1 MKKYKKVLIDAVL
14 FFAIIGLTLYG
25 VFHGEDLSG
34 LGDAIKKCNI
44 LWLIPA
50 VPLVLFFIAGESIVI
65 WHMLGCYGI
74 YVKERICFLFSAVGF
89 FFSCVT
95 PSASGGQPMQI
106 YFMKKED
113 IPVPIA
119 TVILLVVTI
128 TYKFVLVVIGIGLW
142 LFAGDFLAEYVAEAR
157 WVFYLGILLNVGCV
171 AFMCVVVFHPSFAKK
186 TLMLGAKLLERIH
199 ILKQREERLDKLERS
214 MNHYHEAAE
223 FMSSHWGMIARVFAI
238 TVVQRFAMFA
248 VTYFVYRAFSLSSM
262 NFFEVMFLQAVI
274 SVSVDMLPL
283 PGGMGISEGL
293 FMIIFRKVFGE
304 ALLVPGLVLSRGLGY
319 YSELFLSAVFTMVAV
334 VVFQVRER
342 KNAKQKAK

>member
-1 MKKYKKVLIDAVL
+1 MKKYKKVLIDAIL
-14 FFAIIGLTLYG
+14 FFVIIGLTLYG

-34 LGDAIKKCNI
+34 LKDAIKESNI

-50 VPLVLFFIAGESIVI
+50 VPLVLFFIAESIVI
-65 WHMLGCYGI
+65 WHMLDCYGI
-74 YVKERICFLFSAVGF
+74 YVKERFCFLFSAVGF

-95 PSASGGQPMQI
+95 PSATGGQPMQI

-128 TYKFVLVVIGIGLW
+128 TYKFVLVVVGIGLW
-142 LFAGDFLAEYVAEAR
+142 LFAGGFLAEYVAEAR

-171 AFMCVVVFHPSFAKK
+171 ILMCVVVFHPSFAKK
-186 TLMLGAKLLERIH
+186 TLILGAKLLERIH
-199 ILKQREERLDKLERS
+199 ILKHKEERLDKIERS

-223 FMSSHWGMIARVFAI
+223 FMSSHWGMIARVFVI

-248 VTYFVYRAFSLSSM
+248 VTYFVYRAFSLNSM

-293 FMIIFRKVFGE
+293 FMVIFKKVFGE
-304 ALLVPGLVLSRGLGY
+304 ALLIPGLILSRGLGY
-319 YSELFLSAVFTMVAV
+319 YSELFLSAIFTLVAV
-334 VVFQVRER
+334 VVFQVREH
-342 KNAKQKAK
+342 KKSKVK

>member
-1 MKKYKKVLIDAVL
+1 MKKYKKILIDAIL
-14 FFAIIGLTLYG
+14 FFVIIGLTLYG

-34 LGDAIKKCNI
+34 LKDVIKECNI

-65 WHMLGCYGI
+65 WHMLDCYGI
-74 YVKERICFLFSAVGF
+74 YVKERFCFLFSAVGF

-95 PSASGGQPMQI
+95 PSATGGQPMQI

-128 TYKFVLVVIGIGLW
+128 TYKFVLVVVGIGLW
-142 LFAGDFLAEYVAEAR
+142 LFAGGFLAEYVAEAR

-171 AFMCVVVFHPSFAKK
+171 ILMCVVVFHPSFAKK
-186 TLMLGAKLLERIH
+186 TLILGAKLLERIH
-199 ILKQREERLDKLERS
+199 ILKHKEERLDKIERS

-223 FMSSHWGMIARVFAI
+223 FMSSHWGMIARVFVI

-248 VTYFVYRAFSLSSM
+248 VTYFVYRAFSLNSM

-293 FMIIFRKVFGE
+293 FMVIFKKVFGE
-304 ALLVPGLVLSRGLGY
+304 ALLIPGLILSRGLGY
-319 YSELFLSAVFTMVAV
+319 YSELFLSAIFTLVAV
-334 VVFQVRER
+334 VVFQVREH
-342 KNAKQKAK
+342 KKSKVK

>member
-1 MKKYKKVLIDAVL
+1 MKKYKKILIDAIL
-14 FFAIIGLTLYG
+14 FFVIIGLTLYG

-34 LGDAIKKCNI
+34 LKDVIKECNI

-65 WHMLGCYGI
+65 WHMLDCYGI
-74 YVKERICFLFSAVGF
+74 YVKERFCFLFSAVGF

-95 PSASGGQPMQI
+95 PSATGGQPMQI

-128 TYKFVLVVIGIGLW
+128 TYKFVLVVVGIGLW
-142 LFAGDFLAEYVAEAR
+142 LFAGGFLAEYVAEAR

-171 AFMCVVVFHPSFAKK
+171 ILMCVVVFHPSFAKK
-186 TLMLGAKLLERIH
+186 TLILGAKLLERIH
-199 ILKQREERLDKLERS
+199 ILKHKEERLDKIERS

-223 FMSSHWGMIARVFAI
+223 FMSSHWGMIARVFII
-238 TVVQRFAMFA
+238 TVVQRFTMFA
-248 VTYFVYRAFSLSSM
+248 VTYFVYRAFSLNSM

-293 FMIIFRKVFGE
+293 FMVIFKKVFGE
-304 ALLVPGLVLSRGLGY
+304 ALLIPGLILSRGLGY
-319 YSELFLSAVFTMVAV
+319 YSELFLSAVFTLVAV
-334 VVFQVRER
+334 VVFQVREH
-342 KNAKQKAK
+342 KKSKVK

>member
-1 MKKYKKVLIDAVL
+1 MKKYKKVLIDAIL

-25 VFHGEDLSG
+25 VLHGEDISG
-34 LGDAIKKCNI
+34 LGDAIKECNT
-44 LWLIPA
+44 LWPIPA

-65 WHMLGCYGI
+65 WHRLDCYGI
-74 YVKERICFLFSAVGF
+74 YVKERLCFLFSAVGF

-95 PSASGGQPMQI
+95 PSATGGQPMQI

-128 TYKFVLVVIGIGLW
+128 IYKFVLVVVGIGLW
-142 LFAGDFLAEYVAEAR
+142 LFAGGFLAEYVAEAR

-171 AFMCVVVFHPSFAKK
+171 ILMCVVVFHPSFAKK
-186 TLMLGAKLLERIH
+186 TLILGAKLLERIH
-199 ILKQREERLDKLERS
+199 ILKHKEERLDKIERS

-223 FMSSHWGMIARVFAI
+223 FMSSHWGMIARVFII

-248 VTYFVYRAFSLSSM
+248 VTYFVYRAFSLNSM

-293 FMIIFRKVFGE
+293 FMVIFKKVFGE
-304 ALLVPGLVLSRGLGY
+304 ALLIPGLILSRGLGY
-319 YSELFLSAVFTMVAV
+319 YSELFLSAVFTLVAV
-334 VVFQVRER
+334 VVFQVREH
-342 KNAKQKAK
+342 KKSKVK